1 MENNKWLY
9 FVQETDE
16 ANLVNFSDAA
26 CFPAKNLVSISPTA
40 NNRVT
45 LYFESVHNS
54 HPLAAKDSV
63 VLETIVGDA
72 FEVANE
78 IAKYISARN
87 TGVPFIVIANDL
99 TTADPGDATLTP
111 HYIHPSITGV
121 NSINISDDIWDGGKA
136 DYHLSLHSGT
146 TPTASPANDTFLALN
161 THYAMD
167 VNSLGARALKIPLS
181 IEGRAGDWISV
192 LFTSDLGNEI
202 VYTFTAADTNYMIG
216 STLFVP
222 PADARTAVVVSSDGN
237 DKIVKITGATNGDGG
252 RGTTVVFR
260 NTTGEANGWAVQAVV
275 QGQGNL
281 SVASSNT
288 TIL

>member
-16 ANLVNFSDAA
+16 ANLVNPTDAV
-26 CFPAKNLVSISPTA
+26 CLPAKNLVSISPTA

-45 LYFESVHNS
+45 LYFDPVYSSFPNS
-54 HPLAAKDSV
+54 AKDSV

-87 TGVPFIVIANDL
+87 TGVPFIVVANDL

-121 NSINISDDIWDGGKA
+121 NAINVSTTSWQGGA
-136 DYHLSLHSGT
+136 GDYHFSLHSGT
-146 TPTASPANDTFLALN
+146 VPNVGVADGAFFEVN

-167 VNSLGARALKIPLS
+167 VNSLGARAIRIPPS
-181 IEGRAGDWISV
+181 IESRAGDWISV
-192 LFTSDLGNEI
+192 LFTSDLGNEV
-202 VYTFTAADTNYMIG
+202 VYTFTADDTNYQIG

-222 PADARTAVVVSSDGN
+222 PADARTAVVVSSNSD
-237 DKIVKITGATNGDGG
+237 DRIVKITGATNGDGG
-252 RGTTVVFR
+252 RGTTIQFR
-260 NTTGEANGWAVQAVV
+260 NMTGEANGWAVQAVV